1 MKEEVY
7 VRRHKDVLYEKAGMV
22 LASPAS
28 KQPAED
34 SAVTVATRFSSRQ
47 SRQPALLW

>member
-22 LASPAS
+22 MASPAS
-28 KQPAED
+28 TQPGED
-34 SAVTVATRFSSRQ
+34 SAWCYEEVYVGEGT
-47 SRQPALLW
+47 